1 MGEELTHKLIMI
13 EKKNQLSIFERGI
26 DLDIFNN
33 DMDIAGDLRIEFR
46 EYLDNPKKRVPHKT
60 KA

>member
-26 DLDIFNN
+26 DMDIFNN
-33 DMDIAGDLRIEFR
+33 DMDIAGD
-46 EYLDNPKKRVPHKT
+46 
-60 KA
+60 